1 MKRPD
6 RRAQLRE
13 AKRAQRRRERRAG
26 LAPVQLRLPR
36 ALGAKLL
43 QASHDAGFA
52 GELDRFLDGL
62 LIRVAD
68 YPALA
73 ELAWN
78 RAEDLMPARDAFGL
92 YERNWRFVDAARLT
106 SGERALIGRLAERYG
121 GGVLN
126 A

>member
-1 MKRPD
+1 MKPQ

-43 QASHDAGFA
+43 RASHDAGFA
-52 GELDRFLDGL
+52 AELERFLDDL

-68 YPALA
+68 YPTLA

-78 RAEDLMPARDAFGL
+78 RAEGRIAAREAFGL

-106 SGERALIGRLAERYG
+106 PSERALIERLAARYG
-121 GGVLN
+121 AGLIN